1 MEDSVPIESRARSA
15 LFGSFAGSMWMCWS
29 NAFIGTA
36 VKFWGPAVS
45 LLAVGV
51 IVWSIRRVRS
61 IRQCAGSSVGTK
73 SSIRLSLLFWVI
85 VAVEFLAAGGAGF
98 LLWRTGRSQLIPI
111 AIALIV
117 GLHFFPLARVLRML
131 QLNATGLG
139 MVLIAAASLV
149 IPQPDVRNVAAC
161 AGIGL
166 FMWAKAFV
174 ALHSLAAERA
184 AASVV

>member
-1 MEDSVPIESRARSA
+1 
-15 LFGSFAGSMWMCWS
+15 
-29 NAFIGTA
+29 
-36 VKFWGPAVS
+36 
-45 LLAVGV
+45 
-51 IVWSIRRVRS
+51 
-61 IRQCAGSSVGTK
+61 
-73 SSIRLSLLFWVI
+73 
-85 VAVEFLAAGGAGF
+85 
-98 LLWRTGRSQLIPI
+98 
-111 AIALIV
+111 
-117 GLHFFPLARVLRML
+117 ML